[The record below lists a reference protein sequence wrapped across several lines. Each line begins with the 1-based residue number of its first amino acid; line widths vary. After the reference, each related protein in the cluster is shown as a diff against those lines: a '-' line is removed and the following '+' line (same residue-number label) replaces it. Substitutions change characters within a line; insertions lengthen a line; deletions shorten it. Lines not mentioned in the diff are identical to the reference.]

1 MELFSIGHSN
11 SQIEVFLGLL
21 QQHQITALADV
32 RSSPYSRFLPH
43 FNQESLKSSLAK
55 VGIHYVFLGKELG
68 AKPSNL
74 ACYVGNKAR
83 YDKIAATEEFQQGL
97 ERLVRGLQRHRIAVM
112 CAEKD
117 PLTCHRAILVCR
129 QAQLLNPE
137 ITIHHILQSG
147 ELESQH
153 QLEERL
159 LIKQGFQAVTSQP
172 IPVVQLSLFTT
183 PEETL
188 PSREE
193 CLAQAYE
200 RQGEEIAYVET

>member
-11 SQIEVFLGLL
+11 SSIEDFINLL
-21 QQHQITALADV
+21 KQHQITALADV

-43 FNQESLKSSLAK
+43 FNQDNLKLSLKK
-55 VGIHYVFLGKELG
+55 VGVHYVFLGKQLG
-68 AKPSNL
+68 ARPDNL
-74 ACYVGNKAR
+74 ACYVGKKAL
-83 YDKIAATEEFQQGL
+83 YEKIAATGEFQQGL
-97 ERLVRGLQRHRIAVM
+97 KRLITGLQTHRIAVM

-129 QAQLLNPE
+129 HAKQVNPQ
-137 ITIHHILQSG
+137 INVNHILQTG

-172 IPVVQLSLFTT
+172 NPTVQLSLFAS

-193 CLAQAYE
+193 CLEQAYE
-200 RQGEEIAYVET
+200 RQGHEIAYVEK

>member
-11 SQIEVFLGLL
+11 STIEAFLTLL

-43 FNQESLKSSLAK
+43 FNQDSLKSSLAE
-55 VGIHYVFLGKELG
+55 VGIRYVFLGKELG

-74 ACYVGNKAR
+74 ACYVGKKAR
-83 YDKIAATEEFQQGL
+83 YEKIAATEEFQQGL
-97 ERLVRGLQRHRIAVM
+97 ERLITGLQRHRIAVM

-129 QAQLLNPE
+129 QAQQVNPE
-137 ITIHHILQSG
+137 ITINHILQSG
-147 ELESQH
+147 ELESQY

-159 LIKQGFQAVTSQP
+159 LIKQGFQSVTSQP
-172 IPVVQLSLFTT
+172 IPVVQLSLFAT

-193 CLAQAYE
+193 CLVQAYE
-200 RQGEEIAYVET
+200 RQGEEIAYVEK